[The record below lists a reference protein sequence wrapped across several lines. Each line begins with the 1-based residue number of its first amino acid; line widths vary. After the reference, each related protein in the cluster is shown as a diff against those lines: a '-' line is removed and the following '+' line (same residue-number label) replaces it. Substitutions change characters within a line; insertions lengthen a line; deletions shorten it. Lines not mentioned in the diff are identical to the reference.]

1 MPYYWICK
9 SKNLEQLNSMLP
21 RNNTWAGLDVFED
34 APYIVIAK
42 GNNHWYRETDVAWVE
57 RVLRKKEVC
66 SLSMAGFREFKGH
79 LEGCIMEDGQR
90 YIKES
95 V

>member
-1 MPYYWICK
+1 MTYYWICK
-9 SKNLEQLNSMLP
+9 SKNLEQLNSIIP

-42 GNNHWYRETDVAWVE
+42 GNNHWYRETDVGWVE
-57 RVLRKKEVC
+57 RMLREKEVHGD
-66 SLSMAGFREFKGH
+66 GFQEFKGH

-90 YIKES
+90 FIKES
-95 V
+95 A

>member
-1 MPYYWICK
+1 MAYYWICK

-21 RNNTWAGLDVFED
+21 RNNTFTRLDVFED

-42 GNNHWYRETDVAWVE
+42 GNNHWYIETDVAWVE
-57 RVLRKKEVC
+57 RVLREKEVH
-66 SLSMAGFREFKGH
+66 GDRYREFKEH

-95 V
+95 A